1 MSPPTRMFRARVLVR
16 LRPSVYDPQ
25 GETIRRALASVGG
38 LEIAAVR
45 QGKLFELEIEAEHG
59 RAAAV
64 RAGDVARRVLANPVL
79 EDFTVE
85 VLTD

>member
-1 MSPPTRMFRARVLVR
+1 MSGQDRAFPVRVLVR

-38 LEIAAVR
+38 LRVGAVR
-45 QGKLFELEIEAEHG
+45 QGKMFELEI
-59 RAAAV
+59 AAV
-64 RAGDVARRVLANPVL
+64 DEADAGRRAREIARRVLANPVL

-85 VLTD
+85 VLSG